1 MRIGSLQETSGA
13 RAVKRRPMPRTFP
26 LPSIASAPPR
36 ALAPISFGR
45 DGRLGELRGNDFIV
59 RQADDFTAL
68 THVPLGNP
76 AGIGALSDGSL
87 VALDATDAMGRASLL
102 IRVAPGTRRP
112 TLHDGLIPETG
123 VLRICAGLDA
133 SELAC
138 TQPGSDR
145 VYRLKLLEGRLEL
158 IAAARVRGER
168 TGIMTSL
175 ADGSIVYASGPRE
188 LVRAAFGTLPRRYAV
203 AIEPRALL
211 PGPAPELLWLCG
223 GDELLLVSLAE
234 PLRPL
239 VRRPIPHDQLDIA
252 AGGRHLAMLQRDR
265 RGSLLVCFDERALE
279 RWRVPVGLGEKWLA
293 CSARQVA
300 VAGDGDLAV
309 YDAASGALLHAS

>member
-1 MRIGSLQETSGA
+1 
-13 RAVKRRPMPRTFP
+13 MPRTFP

-59 RQADDFTAL
+59 RRADDFAAL
-68 THVPLGNP
+68 THVPLSNP

-87 VALDATDAMGRASLL
+87 VALDATDAMGRATLL
-102 IRVAPGTRRP
+102 IRVAPGTTRP

-123 VLRICAGLDA
+123 VLRILNGSTAD
-133 SELAC
+133 ELAC
-138 TQPGSDR
+138 TVPGSDR
-145 VYRLKLLEGRLEL
+145 IYRLELLDGRLEL

-203 AIEPRALL
+203 SIEPRTLL
-211 PGPAPELLWLCG
+211 RGPAPELLWLSG
-223 GDELLLVSLAE
+223 GDELQLITLAE

-239 VRRPIPHDQLDIA
+239 LRRPIPHDQIDIA
-252 AGGRHLAMLQRDR
+252 AGGRHLAALHRDR
-265 RGSLLVCFDERALE
+265 GGSVLVCLDDRALE
-279 RWRVPVGLGEKWLA
+279 RWRVPVGRGEKYLG
-293 CSARQVA
+293 CSARHVA
-300 VAGDGDLAV
+300 VASDGDLSI
-309 YDAASGALLHAS
+309 YDAASGALVHAS